1 MMARRWSLGERVRT
15 VRAGAGIGAL
25 AIMTACA
32 APAGAANLLANPS
45 FENGTV
51 QPFSWNTWGDGN
63 VIWQTGGA
71 RTGSKCMNLGGPD
84 LALMYQ
90 RVPGTAGG
98 AYAVRAWARYDSG
111 AGDGEIKV
119 EFHDGWENK
128 IIEHRQ
134 LVHPPSD
141 WTEYSVT
148 GIAPAGTVYVTA
160 TLVGFGGSTLLFD
173 DVSLS
178 EQTQDPDLLIDAR
191 AKAHTFLGFGAQIWD
206 FSADTAR
213 VCSDLNIRY
222 VRVSSTSAAVQAS
235 AAGMNILLL
244 RWSAPAQWLDG
255 NNALMPQYVDDYA
268 ALWANTVADLAA
280 AGLTPACIE
289 LSNEPDGDWNTYIS
303 PANYNTLVKLTR
315 AELDARGLF
324 DVGIVGPGL
333 THLDWNNH
341 NSTWIGA
348 LDAQAVASL
357 AAWGSHT
364 WDDGSLCTGGA
375 SCIHS
380 RWPDFGD
387 SADARDPTLPK
398 FITEFATKENTF
410 HGVTY
415 PHPDLFRDY
424 NATNSMP
431 YAVRVYENALA
442 LLNCGAHVPFI
453 WQATDQDWETK
464 GWGLID
470 LAGNPKPVFHALQT
484 WWPTVPVGASVIDLG
499 DQSASLTYAGAFVKD
514 DRLVIGLANDSAAE
528 CSRTLRVT
536 GAAGVQI
543 VAAPACLMDHHGDP
557 ATQDPD
563 TAQVIQRSLTVEPGN
578 RIDVTLPA
586 DSTLTLVCDLSFA
599 AGDINRDGNVD
610 LADYVILAGC
620 LAGPNVITPPASCS
634 AEHFARADLDADA
647 DVDLADLAHFA
658 EAFAP

>member
-178 EQTQDPDLLIDAR
+178 EQTQDPDLLIDVR

-610 LADYVILAGC
+610 LADYVSLAGC